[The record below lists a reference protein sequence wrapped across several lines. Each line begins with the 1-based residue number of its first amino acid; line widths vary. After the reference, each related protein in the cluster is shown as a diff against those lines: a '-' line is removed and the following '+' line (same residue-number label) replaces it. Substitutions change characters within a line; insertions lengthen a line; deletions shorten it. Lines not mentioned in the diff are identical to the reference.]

1 MLRLASK
8 RYVIQQKMYTAIL
21 WNCLLRFYNMFGT
34 FTKKRFVDVSFE
46 HCYNII
52 NVL

>member
-1 MLRLASK
+1 MERDRIPDNTKNQLK
-8 RYVIQQKMYTAIL
+8 TK
-21 WNCLLRFYNMFGT
+21 NKRFYNMFGT
-34 FTKKRFVDVSFE
+34 FTKKRFVYVSFE